1 MSSIQRVFIVG
12 QPGAGKGVL
21 AQILAKKLNWQF
33 VDADLGIES
42 QVGLTLHE
50 ILGKQ
55 GLDSYS
61 ECQFKI
67 LEALTNRQAIVVA
80 TDGLVLGNDKCM
92 SLLSNEFVVHI
103 KINSSTQI
111 EERTAAGPKTLLS
124 FDNYG
129 NLLDKLHTE
138 RDSKYESVASY
149 SFSRDDNA
157 LDEHVQSIVE
167 ILDDKKNSG

>member
-1 MSSIQRVFIVG
+1 MPSIQRIFIVG

-21 AQILAKKLNWQF
+21 GKILAKELNWQF

-42 QVGLTLHE
+42 QVGLTLDE

-55 GLDSYS
+55 GLESYS

-67 LEALTNRQAIVVA
+67 LKTLTNKQAIVVA
-80 TDGLVLGNDKCM
+80 TDGLVIGNDKCIA
-92 SLLSNEFVVHI
+92 LLNNEFVVHL

-111 EERTAAGPKTLLS
+111 SERIADGPQTLLN

-129 NLLDKLHTE
+129 NLLDELHAK
-138 RDSKYESVASY
+138 RDEKYESIASY
-149 SFSRDDNA
+149 SFSRDIDV
-157 LDEHVQSIVE
+157 LDKHVQSIVE
-167 ILDDKKNSG
+167 IVKDTH